1 MERNL
6 NRRVEVMRYVREPDI
21 RSHLRDVV
29 LETYLADTKK
39 AMSLTSDG
47 TYQLPTDLGK
57 GKSEATNAQKKLV
70 AAYSTHKQEP

>member
-1 MERNL
+1 M
-6 NRRVEVMRYVREPDI
+6 EVMRYVREPDI

-39 AMSLTSDG
+39 AMLLTSDG

-57 GKSEATNAQKKLV
+57 GKSEATNAQKNSSQPIPHINRSPNLHHQ
-70 AAYSTHKQEP
+70 YR